1 MSLII
6 VSIFTIIV
14 TSLAIWISGDKFVQ
28 SAQKIGNALRISKSV
43 RGATLDAV
51 ASSFPELT
59 VSTIGLVLFHNF
71 DVGIGTIVGSGLFNI
86 IVIPAVSAF
95 VAPIA
100 FKVSK
105 EVVYRDGLFYAL
117 TIIVFL
123 ASLFYLNEWGYLV
136 GLGFIAFYLLYLFE
150 IQRQT
155 REFRKKHKLQR
166 KTKTKIDKDILILL
180 VSIIVITVAGY
191 YLVKYVIILSKIM
204 NVSSLV
210 LSFIIIAVAT
220 SLSDTAVSVADARRG
235 DVSGATSNAIGS
247 NIFDILICLGLP
259 ILIAG
264 LMGIKVV
271 IENTYKSFV
280 FGLLALSVVTIYL
293 LAERME
299 LTKPRAVILFLSYVG
314 YIVYV
319 VFFM

>member
-1 MSLII
+1 MSLIVASI
-6 VSIFTIIV
+6 VIIV
-14 TSLAIWISGDKFVQ
+14 TSLAIWIAGDKFVQ
-28 SAQKIGNALRISKSV
+28 SAQKIGNTLRISRSV
-43 RGATLDAV
+43 RGATIDAI

-59 VSTIGLVLFHNF
+59 VSAIGLILFHNF

-86 IVIPAVSAF
+86 IIIPAVCVFA
-95 VAPIA
+95 APIA

-105 EVVYRDGLFYAL
+105 EVVYRDGLFYTL

-123 ASLFYLNEWGYLV
+123 TSLFYLKEWGVLV
-136 GLGFIAFYLLYLFE
+136 GLGFILFYLLYLLE
-150 IQRQT
+150 IRRQT
-155 REFRKKHKLQR
+155 KEFRKKYKFHEK
-166 KTKTKIDKDILILL
+166 KKSKIGKDVVVLL
-180 VSIIVITVAGY
+180 LSVVVITIAGY
-191 YLVKYVIILSKIM
+191 YLVKYVIILSKMM

-235 DVSGATSNAIGS
+235 DISGATSNAIGS

-259 ILIAG
+259 IFIAG

-271 IENTYKSFV
+271 IESTYKSFV
-280 FGLLALSVVTIYL
+280 FGLLALSVITIYL

-299 LTKPRAVILFLSYVG
+299 LTKPRAVVLFLSYVA
-314 YIVYV
+314 YVAYV